1 MSQLKHKNYFQIQFA
16 LSTDDFDG
24 FTVKSLRN
32 KLLHQND
39 EARLYAEDRRAIYR
53 TLIAMVNSG
62 ELHKKVA
69 PNPQQSTFH
78 KTSLFIPEHTMAI
91 KEPVILSD
99 KKIDE
104 NSSANFDT
112 CSDRSSIKYLESQLK
127 EYQISLMISVG
138 ESEEYKALFAHLPD
152 MRSELEMFY
161 MKSREKSS
169 TLMGQITA
177 INNILSY
184 CKSSDL

>member
-1 MSQLKHKNYFQIQFA
+1 MSQLKHKNYFQIQIA

-32 KLLHQND
+32 RLLQQNY

-53 TLIAMVNSG
+53 TLIAMVNGG

-69 PNPQQSTFH
+69 SNPQQSTFH
-78 KTSLFIPEHTMAI
+78 KTSIFIPVHPMVINKPE
-91 KEPVILSD
+91 ILSD
-99 KKIDE
+99 KTIDE
-104 NSSANFDT
+104 NSSVNFDT
-112 CSDRSSIKYLESQLK
+112 RSKRSSIKYLESQLK

-138 ESEEYKALFAHLPD
+138 ESEEYKALFSNLPD
-152 MRSELEMFY
+152 MRSELEMLY

-177 INNILSY
+177 INNVLSY
-184 CKSSDL
+184 CKNNTL

>member
-1 MSQLKHKNYFQIQFA
+1 MSQLKHKNYFQIQIA
-16 LSTDDFDG
+16 LSTNDFDG

-32 KLLHQND
+32 RLLQQND

-53 TLIAMVNSG
+53 TLIAMINSG

-78 KTSLFIPEHTMAI
+78 KTPRFIPSYPMDI
-91 KEPVILSD
+91 KEPEISSD
-99 KKIDE
+99 KKVDE
-104 NSSANFDT
+104 NSSVNFDT
-112 CSDRSSIKYLESQLK
+112 CSQRSSVNYLESQLK

-138 ESEEYKALFAHLPD
+138 ESEEYKSLFATIPD
-152 MRSELEMFY
+152 MRSELEMLY

-177 INNILSY
+177 INNVLSF
-184 CKSSDL
+184 CKSSAL